1 MGSRLAMS
9 TRAKTAKDAFHAPD
23 RDRLRE
29 DQELFARYADRHDPV
44 DRDLLVE
51 RFMPLARSLASRYL
65 RRDEPFDDI
74 FQVAC
79 LGLLKAIDGFDVSR
93 GRAFSSYA
101 VPTIVGEIKRH
112 YRDRTWMVHVPR
124 DLQDLTLAVDRTVH
138 ELERELS
145 RKPTVTEIADKLS
158 VSDEDVLEA
167 LQASRA
173 HRVGSLDAPVR
184 DEQDQPSTVGERIG
198 TPELGFGR
206 AENRAVLSRLMTVLS
221 PRDRLVLR
229 LRYEEDLTQEQIG
242 QRVGISQMQVSRVL
256 RQCVVKLRTVAEHAP
271 ATEGPRELSAS

>member
-1 MGSRLAMS
+1 VQLQRHEERQLFLACRRS
-9 TRAKTAKDAFHAPD
+9 GD
-23 RDRLRE
+23 RGARE
-29 DQELFARYADRHDPV
+29 T
-44 DRDLLVE
+44 LVE
-51 RFMPLARSLASRYL
+51 RFLPLARSLAGRYL

-79 LGLLKAIDGFDVSR
+79 LGLVKAIDGFDVSR

-124 DLQDLTLAVDRTVH
+124 DLQDLTLAVDREIAH
-138 ELERELS
+138 LERDLL
-145 RKPTVTEIADKLS
+145 RKPTVGEIAERLH

-173 HRVGSLDAPVR
+173 HRIGSLDAPAR
-184 DEQDQPSTVGERIG
+184 EDAEQGSTVGECIG
-198 TPELGFGR
+198 TAEPGFER
-206 AENRAVLSRLMTVLS
+206 AEQRAVLGRLLTVLS
-221 PRDRLVLR
+221 ARDRLVLH
-229 LRYEEDLTQEQIG
+229 LRYGEDLTQEQIG

-256 RQCVVKLRTVAEHAP
+256 RQCVTKLRRVAEH
-271 ATEGPRELSAS
+271 GPDAAVPPLR

>member
-1 MGSRLAMS
+1 MA
-9 TRAKTAKDAFHAPD
+9 TNADATEDAFHAPN
-23 RDRLRE
+23 RERLRE
-29 DQELFARYADRHDPV
+29 DQELFARYADKHDPV

-79 LGLLKAIDGFDVSR
+79 LGLLKAIDGFDISR

-112 YRDRTWMVHVPR
+112 YRDRTWVVHVPR
-124 DLQDLTLAVDRTVH
+124 DLQDLTLAVDRTLQQ
-138 ELERELS
+138 LERELL
-145 RKPTVTEIADKLS
+145 RKPTVTEIADKLE
-158 VSDEDVLEA
+158 VSDEDILEA

-184 DEQDQPSTVGERIG
+184 DEEDPASTVGERLG
-198 TPELGFGR
+198 TAEPGFALAEQRAMLG
-206 AENRAVLSRLMTVLS
+206 RLMTVLS
-221 PRDRLVLR
+221 ARDRLVLR
-229 LRYEEDLTQEQIG
+229 LRYEQDLTQEQIG
-242 QRVGISQMQVSRVL
+242 ERVGISQMQVSRVL
-256 RQCVVKLRTVAEHAP
+256 RQCIVKLRDVAEHSSA
-271 ATEGPRELSAS
+271 AAERQRELSPS

>member
-1 MGSRLAMS
+1 M
-9 TRAKTAKDAFHAPD
+9 
-23 RDRLRE
+23 RE
-29 DQELFARYADRHDPV
+29 DQELFARYADEHDPV

-51 RFMPLARSLASRYL
+51 RYMPLARSLASRYL

-79 LGLLKAIDGFDVSR
+79 LGLVKAIDGFDVSR

-124 DLQDLTLAVDRTVH
+124 DLQELTLAVDRTLQQ
-138 ELERELS
+138 LERELL
-145 RKPTVTEIADKLS
+145 RKPTVTEIADKLD
-158 VSDEDVLEA
+158 VTDEDVLEA

-184 DEQDQPSTVGERIG
+184 DEEDSASTVGERIG
-198 TPELGFGR
+198 TAEPGFR
-206 AENRAVLSRLMTVLS
+206 LAEHRAVLGRLMPVLS
-221 PRDRLVLR
+221 ARDRLVLR
-229 LRYEEDLTQEQIG
+229 LRYEQDLTQEQIG
-242 QRVGISQMQVSRVL
+242 KHVGISQMQVSRVL
-256 RQCVVKLRTVAEHAP
+256 RQCIVKLRDVAERP
-271 ATEGPRELSAS
+271 TPRERQRELSPS